1 MKQILQHFYNMRHV
15 ILTFSLLSR
24 LEIQLNCFLN
34 FCRIS
39 NDLFEEKFESPD
51 FPLKHRAAGGREL
64 LETIQ
69 VIRRNQIYISSFNV
83 STDTTVI
90 LKD

>member
-15 ILTFSLLSR
+15 ILTFYLLSR
-24 LEIQLNCFLN
+24 LKIQLNCFLN

-39 NDLFEEKFESPD
+39 HDLFEEKLESPD
-51 FPLKHRAAGGREL
+51 FSLKHLAAGEREL

-69 VIRRNQIYISSFNV
+69 VIQRNQIYFSSSNV

>member
-1 MKQILQHFYNMRHV
+1 MRHV
-15 ILTFSLLSR
+15 ILTFYLLSR
-24 LEIQLNCFLN
+24 LKIQLNCFLN

-39 NDLFEEKFESPD
+39 LDLFEEKLESPD
-51 FPLKHRAAGGREL
+51 FFLKHWAAGEREL

-69 VIRRNQIYISSFNV
+69 VIQRNQIYFSFSNV